1 MTGFGA
7 GSATAGHARITA
19 EVRSVNARTLDVRSR
34 VPDALGTSALWAE
47 QEVRKRLRRGR
58 VEVSLVCEGEPE
70 AALLDRGRAVAAMR
84 ALEGVA
90 AELGV
95 SERPPLSLLAAVP
108 GLFVGGT
115 IAGAK
120 DAASRALDGALSEPR
135 RRSGPGGRGHRRGDL
150 ARRADAVL
158 ALARQAGERA
168 ASLPAAARARLSD
181 RLAKLPGVLVDPA
194 RLEAEIALLADRCE
208 VSEEL
213 SRLTTHVAHF
223 KALVTGSA
231 RSVAEGG
238 APSAEPEGRR
248 LDFLL
253 QEAMREATTLGVKAQ
268 DARVSA
274 DVVEVKVELERMREQ
289 VQNVE

>member
-115 IAGAK
+115 IGAK
-120 DAASRALDGALSEPR
+120 DAASRALDGALSELDADR
-135 RRSGPGGRGHRRGDL
+135 AREGAAIAEEL

>member
-120 DAASRALDGALSEPR
+120 DAASRALDGALSELDADR
-135 RRSGPGGRGHRRGDL
+135 AREGAAIAEEL